1 MSADL
6 LVSES
11 AYLIYAPACGLV
23 VEAVTQW
30 RDEIRP
36 QSALLIFS
44 SAPQVVLFTDAL
56 MAGWGDHVVHLVAA
70 DSWSVQKPML
80 HTYVL
85 EWEAVCRS
93 VSLLA
98 SFLKRKSVRLLSDNT
113 SVACYV
119 SKQRGGVV
127 RGPVPQGQGTSASVS
142 VSDHSSHS
150 ALCSGG
156 ALCSYRFS
164 ESVAHI
170 SSLGVDVV
178 SGCAGLCL
186 SSFPSSEQGLG
197 KVWLECQQLSLFAP

>member
-98 SFLKRKSVRLLSDNT
+98 SFLKGKSVRLLSDNT

-119 SKQRGGVV
+119 SK
-127 RGPVPQGQGTSASVS
+127 
-142 VSDHSSHS
+142 
-150 ALCSGG
+150 LGG
-156 ALCSYRFS
+156 ARS
-164 ESVAHI
+164 E
-170 SSLGVDVV
+170 D
-178 SGCAGLCL
+178 
-186 SSFPSSEQGLG
+186 
-197 KVWLECQQLSLFAP
+197 LSLKAMGLLLRCLFQIFHLTARYVLGELYVLTDSLSRSLIFLPSE